1 LGTTALIVF
10 LGSMAVGFLC
20 LVVLVWSALRIY
32 RTVRYAY
39 KDSQH
44 WVPLFKEHAEKLA
57 GKAKLME
64 ERAQNISRNGQ
75 EIRERM
81 DDIQDAIEELRS
93 SPLLRTAHFVGRF
106 RNR

>member
-10 LGSMAVGFLC
+10 LASLAAGFLC

-39 KDSQH
+39 KDSQP
-44 WVPLFKEHAEKLA
+44 WMSLFKEYA
-57 GKAKLME
+57 GTLTDTANLME
-64 ERAQNISRNGQ
+64 ERVQGISRTGQ

-93 SPLLRTAHFVGRF
+93 HPLLRTARFAGRF
-106 RNR
+106 RR